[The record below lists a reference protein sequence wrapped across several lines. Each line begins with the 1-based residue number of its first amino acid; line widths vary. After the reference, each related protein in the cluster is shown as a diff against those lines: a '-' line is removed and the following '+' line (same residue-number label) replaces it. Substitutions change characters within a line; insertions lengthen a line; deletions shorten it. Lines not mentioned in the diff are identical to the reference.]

1 MVMSQPAPPPEG
13 SNPRLEIGYG
23 LAEVTRLMRAAFDQ
37 RMRVTGLTGSTWRVI
52 ASLSRQ
58 DGQTQAALAER
69 LEISRVAIGEMVDRL
84 ERSGHVQRC
93 ADPADRRK
101 WRVKLTPLSKDLL
114 PLMFATADDLQADWF
129 RDLSAGEL
137 SQLDSMLV
145 RLRERL
151 LNITHETHDEETA
164 R

>member
-1 MVMSQPAPPPEG
+1 MSEPAAAPPPG

-23 LAEVTRLMRAAFDQ
+23 LSEVTRLMRAAFDQ

-58 DGQTQAALAER
+58 DGQTQASLAER
-69 LEISRVAIGEMVDRL
+69 LEISRVAVGEMVDRL
-84 ERSGHVQRC
+84 ERSGHVLRC

-101 WRVKLTPLSKDLL
+101 WRVQLTPLAQELV
-114 PLMFATADDLQADWF
+114 PLMFATAEELQADWF
-129 RDLSAGEL
+129 RDLSDGDLAHLDAIL
-137 SQLDSMLV
+137 S
-145 RLRERL
+145 RLRARL
-151 LNITHETHDEETA
+151 VDMKIETLDEEAA

>member
-1 MVMSQPAPPPEG
+1 
-13 SNPRLEIGYG
+13 
-23 LAEVTRLMRAAFDQ
+23 MRAAFDQ
-37 RMRVTGLTGSTWRVI
+37 RMRATGLTGSTWRVI

-58 DGQTQAALAER
+58 DGQTQASLAER

-84 ERSGHVQRC
+84 ERSGHVLRC

-101 WRVKLTPLSKDLL
+101 WRVQLTPLSKDLL
-114 PLMFATADDLQADWF
+114 PLMFAAADELQADWF
-129 RDLSAGEL
+129 RDLSDVDLA
-137 SQLDSMLV
+137 QFDSTLG

-151 LNITHETHDEETA
+151 VNMTIETQDEEAA